1 MRVVSVLASY
11 YSGLKYCYYDD
22 DDDYE
27 DHDGEDDDGDDND
40 NDHEDDVQVCRGSCV
55 CIYIWT

>member
-22 DDDYE
+22 DDYE
-27 DHDGEDDDGDDND
+27 DHDGEDDDGDD